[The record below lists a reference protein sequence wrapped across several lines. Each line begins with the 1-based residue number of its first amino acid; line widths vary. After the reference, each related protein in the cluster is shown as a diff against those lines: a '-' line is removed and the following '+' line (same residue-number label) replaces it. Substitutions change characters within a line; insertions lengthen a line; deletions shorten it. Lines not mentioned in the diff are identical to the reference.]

1 MNPRGDRMKTTK
13 VLMVLTNRD
22 HYDETHPTGQW
33 LEEFAEP
40 YRAFLAAGYE
50 VTLASPLG
58 GRVPLDP
65 VSVPDVIPEKW
76 QAAYDALQSVAVLE
90 EVASRD
96 YDAVV
101 IPGGHGPLFDLAV
114 DPTLAQVLVRAKAKN
129 RLIAAVCHGQ
139 AGLVSAKN
147 EEGTS
152 IFADYRVTGFSNR
165 EEEIA
170 GLDKLVPF
178 ALETRLLE
186 LGTRYEAK
194 EPWHP
199 HVVVDRNLI
208 TGQNPQSSELFA
220 KTIVEA
226 LA

>member
-1 MNPRGDRMKTTK
+1 M
-13 VLMVLTNRD
+13 
-22 HYDETHPTGQW
+22 EW
-33 LEEFAEP
+33 LE
-40 YRAFLAAGYE
+40 AFLRQQNIPMVIVSHDREFLDQVCTKIVDAEGGICTEYE
-50 VTLASPLG
+50 GNYSRFLQLKKA
-58 GRVPLDP
+58 RMDA
-65 VSVPDVIPEKW
+65 W

-178 ALETRLLE
+178 ALETRLVE

-226 LA
+226 LS